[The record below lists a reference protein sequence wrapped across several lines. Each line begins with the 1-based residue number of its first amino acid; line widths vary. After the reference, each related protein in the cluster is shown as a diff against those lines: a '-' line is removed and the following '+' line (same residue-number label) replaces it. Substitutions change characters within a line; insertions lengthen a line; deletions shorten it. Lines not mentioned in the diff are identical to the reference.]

1 MKNTNKMS
9 TKVIVLCAIMTA
21 LVLLLQLMG
30 ASIRFGQFSI
40 SLVLIP
46 IVVGT
51 ATCGV
56 WAGAWLGLVF
66 GLAVLMSGDAAA
78 FLAVNVPGTIL
89 TVLAKGIA
97 CGAFSGL
104 VYKLL
109 EKHNRYAAVIAAA
122 VVCPLVNT
130 GVFLL
135 GCLLFFMET
144 VSVWAAEAGL
154 GADVGRYM
162 IFFMVG
168 ANFIFEFLLN
178 VFVSPVI
185 VRLINIRNKQ
195 Y

>member
-1 MKNTNKMS
+1 
-9 TKVIVLCAIMTA
+9 
-21 LVLLLQLMG
+21 
-30 ASIRFGQFSI
+30 
-40 SLVLIP
+40 
-46 IVVGT
+46 
-51 ATCGV
+51 
-56 WAGAWLGLVF
+56 
-66 GLAVLMSGDAAA
+66 MSGDAAA